1 MTDEQYKRL
10 EAQFNEGILLG
21 VQAATGKMIELLQLN
36 PSWSISNGLTQAT
49 AQFKISARNMLAI
62 RGLVPTSYDVIRG
75 AEDVQ
80 LDFNIRIR
88 QKKSNNVTIKR

>member
-36 PSWSISNGLTQAT
+36 PSWTTPTGLAQAA
-49 AQFKISARNMLAI
+49 AQFKISARNMLAK

-75 AEDVQ
+75 AEDVP
-80 LDFNIRIR
+80 LDFDIRI
-88 QKKSNNVTIKR
+88 

>member
-1 MTDEQYKRL
+1 MTEEEYKRL

-36 PSWSISNGLTQAT
+36 PSWTTPNGLAQAT
-49 AQFKISARNMLAI
+49 AQFKISARNMLAK

-80 LDFNIRIR
+80 LDFDIRI
-88 QKKSNNVTIKR
+88 